1 MVDEKYGLREIRN
14 RYPAAFAIGLHEN
27 WMSLVLAPPV
37 VNRGIMFAGEIGVG
51 GPISLILEIFSDCA
65 LKVAR
70 SQSDRRTVSPLR
82 ATSPLPFFTR
92 ISCWSLLGSLC
103 TIAALSGPN
112 EAVAP
117 ATMTWDFEPCA

>member
-1 MVDEKYGLREIRN
+1 MGVQ
-14 RYPAAFAIGLHEN
+14 EN
-27 WMSLVLAPPV
+27 CTSLILAPPLV
-37 VNRGIMFAGEIGVG
+37 KMGIMLAGEIEVG
-51 GPISLILEIFSDCA
+51 GPISFIFAIFSDRA

-92 ISCWSLLGSLC
+92 ISCWSLLGSLR
-103 TIAALSGPN
+103 TIAALSGAS

-117 ATMTWDFEPCA
+117 ATITCDFEPWE

>member
-1 MVDEKYGLREIRN
+1 MGDQ
-14 RYPAAFAIGLHEN
+14 EN
-27 WMSLVLAPPV
+27 CTSLVLAPPV
-37 VNRGIMFAGEIGVG
+37 VKSGIMFAGEMAVG
-51 GPISLILEIFSDCA
+51 GPISLILAIFSDRA
-65 LKVAR
+65 LMVAR

-103 TIAALSGPN
+103 TMAALSGAS

-117 ATMTWDFEPCA
+117 ATITCDFEPWE

>member
-1 MVDEKYGLREIRN
+1 MGVQ
-14 RYPAAFAIGLHEN
+14 EN
-27 WMSLVLAPPV
+27 WTSFVLAPPV
-37 VNRGIMFAGEIGVG
+37 VKMGIMLAGEIEVG
-51 GPISLILEIFSDCA
+51 GPISFTLAIFSDCA

-92 ISCWSLLGSLC
+92 ISCWSLFGSLR
-103 TIAALSGPN
+103 TMAALSGAR

-117 ATMTWDFEPCA
+117 ATMTCDL